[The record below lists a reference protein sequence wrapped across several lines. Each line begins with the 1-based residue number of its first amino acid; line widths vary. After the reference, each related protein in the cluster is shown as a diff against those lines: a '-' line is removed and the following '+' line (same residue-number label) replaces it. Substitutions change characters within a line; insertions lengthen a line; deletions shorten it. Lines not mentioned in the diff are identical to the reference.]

1 MLRSPEESMIEKNL
15 RELIGKAVL
24 IKYVGPDMEES
35 QVLGK
40 LKNVTVE
47 QIEIASVMDS
57 VLLFRKSIK
66 IIEVR
71 YVPTPQESDTVKLL
85 IRKTPGTTLTSTL
98 LRKIGL
104 LIEQGKTC
112 AKDNPKGVEWELA
125 NWDVLPPKEE
135 S

>member
-1 MLRSPEESMIEKNL
+1 MRSPEESMIEKNL

>member
-1 MLRSPEESMIEKNL
+1 LRSPEESMIEKNL

>member
-1 MLRSPEESMIEKNL
+1 MIEKNL

>member
-1 MLRSPEESMIEKNL
+1 MIEKNL

-71 YVPTPQESDTVKLL
+71 YVPTAQESDTVKLL
-85 IRKTPGTTLTSTL
+85 IRKTTGTTLTSTL

>member
-1 MLRSPEESMIEKNL
+1 MRSPEESMIEKNL

-71 YVPTPQESDTVKLL
+71 YVPTAQESDTVKLL
-85 IRKTPGTTLTSTL
+85 IRKTTGTTLTSTL